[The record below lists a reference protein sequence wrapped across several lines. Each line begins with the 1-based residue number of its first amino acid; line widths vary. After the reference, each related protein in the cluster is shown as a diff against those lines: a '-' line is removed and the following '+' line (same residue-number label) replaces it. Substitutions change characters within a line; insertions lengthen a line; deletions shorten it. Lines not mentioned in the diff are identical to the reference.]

1 MTNLNSS
8 QAIATIV
15 GVVITFF
22 MCIIA
27 LIALVPAFGQWLDP
41 RQPQPSIQE
50 AATKIIPQS
59 TEMPSS
65 SITPNPPTVLPT
77 DTSIPNPTVNI
88 DAILANIVPGPSGIE
103 IAAPWWKAITAAREN
118 GVYNPSE
125 FPGAEGCFGVAWNV
139 MRLDHTV
146 VVFQSAQTLDFQD
159 GGHYSLICLTNN
171 VKLSATDVGRV
182 QSTWLSKEHGGTWRV
197 QVLD

>member
-15 GVVITFF
+15 GVVIAFF

-27 LIALVPAFGQWLDP
+27 LIALVPAFGQWLTP
-41 RQPQPSIQE
+41 RQPQSSIQE
-50 AATKIIPQS
+50 TPIKNTPPPTDIPL
-59 TEMPSS
+59 PSV
-65 SITPNPPTVLPT
+65 TPNSPTVIPT
-77 DTSIPNPTVNI
+77 DTSIQNSTVNI
-88 DAILANIVPGPSGIE
+88 DTILANIVPGPGGIE
-103 IAAPWWKAITAAREN
+103 IAAPWWKAIIAARED
-118 GVYNPSE
+118 GVYKPTE

-139 MRLDHTV
+139 MLEHTV
-146 VVFQSAQTLDFQD
+146 VVFQSAQASDLQD

-171 VKLSATDVGRV
+171 VKISATDVGRI
-182 QSTWLSKEHGGTWRV
+182 QSTWLSKEHGGTWRI